1 MFNILR
7 SLLRYSDGNAPNP
20 GSFQWG
26 FEVDADGQSQGSRR
40 EWFKLAL
47 QPEAYS
53 NSFGLKDK
61 YRSRIPHYDES
72 QCARMIIDY
81 LRSMKTAFDM
91 LMRRRHAN
99 QMRTE
104 FTITVPAI
112 WTERSKDNMRAYAA
126 QAGMGTKSTI
136 QIIKEPEAAGIYA
149 LVKMAGLGLELD
161 DTFVFCDAGGG

>member
-1 MFNILR
+1 MFNTLG
-7 SLLRYSDGNAPNP
+7 SLLRYPDENAPNP
-20 GSFQWG
+20 ARFQWG
-26 FEVDADGQSQGSRR
+26 FEVDLDDRSQGSRR

-47 QPEAYS
+47 QPEAYA

-61 YRSRIPHYDES
+61 YRSRTPHYDES
-72 QCARMIIDY
+72 QCAKMIIDY
-81 LRSMKTAFDM
+81 LRSMKTAFDA
-91 LMRRRHAN
+91 LMRHRHAS

-104 FTITVPAI
+104 FIITVPAI
-112 WTERSKDNMRAYAA
+112 WTEKSKDNMRAYAA